1 MLEINEMIRKLNFL
15 LVNLFLSSILVSQ
28 EEVYQYPGGEFRQ
41 KNGKWEE
48 TKVSTK
54 VEWIESSR
62 DKDWITL
69 FNPKSQE
76 IYMLPIL
83 GGQAFEAID
92 SKKNKWKPL
101 FIVKNLTKKN
111 LEQSKEVLSSKN
123 LIQLKSKEGEIL
135 EKDMTGCLSEEEAWL
150 SRKILEYRTKKN
162 LSPIPISSS
171 LSHVAKL
178 HAKDLNENSR
188 EPSCALQSW
197 SNSAKWKGC
206 CYTLDHSNIRCMLD
220 KPRELTEYTG
230 DGYEIV
236 FESKHELTKEEVLE
250 KWKKAEGFA
259 RVIGNGK
266 NWEKEEW
273 KAMGVAILGRYAVLW
288 LGLEVDPK
296 PIAGICK
303 K

>member
-1 MLEINEMIRKLNFL
+1 MIRKLNFL
-15 LVNLFLSSILVSQ
+15 LVNLFLFGILVSQ

-41 KNGKWEE
+41 KNGIWEQN
-48 TKVSTK
+48 KASIK
-54 VEWIESSR
+54 FQWIESSR

-69 FNPKSQE
+69 YNPKTQE
-76 IYMLPIL
+76 TYIFPIS
-83 GGQAFEAID
+83 GGQAFEAVT

-101 FIVKNLTKKN
+101 FIVKNLTKENSRQTQEVFSMKN
-111 LEQSKEVLSSKN
+111 LNE
-123 LIQLKSKEGEIL
+123 LKPMQVEAV
-135 EKDMTGCLSEEEAWL
+135 EKDMTGCLSEEEAWI
-150 SRKILEYRTKKN
+150 SRKILEYRAKKN

-178 HAKDLNENSR
+178 HAKDLNENPR
-188 EPSCALQSW
+188 EANCALQSW

-206 CYTLDHSNIRCMLD
+206 CYTLDHSNIQCMLD

-236 FESKHELTKEEVLE
+236 FESNQELTKEKVLE
-250 KWKKAEGFA
+250 MWKGSENYA

-266 NWEKEEW
+266 NWEKEKW
-273 KAMGVAILGRYAVLW
+273 KAMGLAILGRYAVLW